1 MRIMAEGDDP
11 GRYGGPVYDPEP
23 NYTVVTKDCLVI
35 IRRDKDKLAV
45 SLMSRIPGF
54 NATVYLEREEANA
67 AALMMIQRA
76 NGLGAVDVEG
86 IERLIDV
93 APLGVHQ
100 CGETMSRGGIVN
112 G

>member
-1 MRIMAEGDDP
+1 MVEGDGS

-23 NYTVVTKDCLVI
+23 NYTLVTKDCLVI
-35 IRRDKDKLAV
+35 IRKDGDKLVV

-76 NGLGAVDVEG
+76 NGSGA
-86 IERLIDV
+86 
-93 APLGVHQ
+93 
-100 CGETMSRGGIVN
+100 GEAISGGGMVN